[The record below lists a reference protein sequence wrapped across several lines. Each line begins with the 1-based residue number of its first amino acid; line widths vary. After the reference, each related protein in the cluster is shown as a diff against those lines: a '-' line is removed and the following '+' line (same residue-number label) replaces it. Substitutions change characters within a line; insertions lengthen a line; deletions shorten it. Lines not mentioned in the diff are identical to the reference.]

1 MRFKIS
7 NNEIQ
12 SLLADRNINVYFQ
25 PSGRREAKIGISAF
39 LSIPVDIGINGKT
52 LELQYT
58 SGIITGRV
66 VNFIISLLRARFG
79 SIVLELDN
87 PGVVG
92 VDLTSIPNA
101 DKVFKMLDLSDLFFE
116 NDTLVVDGV
125 LK

>member
-52 LELQYT
+52 LALKYT

-79 SIVLELDN
+79 TIVLNLNN

-101 DKVFKMLDLSDLFFE
+101 DKVFKMLDISDLFFE

>member
-25 PSGRREAKIGISAF
+25 PSGPREAKIGINSF
-39 LSIPVDIGINGKT
+39 LSIPVDISVKGKT
-52 LELQYT
+52 LQLQYT

-79 SIVLELDN
+79 TIELELDE

-101 DKVFKMLDLSDLFFE
+101 DKVFNMLDISDLFFE

>member
-1 MRFKIS
+1 MQFKIS

-12 SLLADRNINVYFQ
+12 SLLADRKINVYFQ
-25 PSGRREAKIGISAF
+25 PSGIRVARIGISAF
-39 LSIPVDIGINGKT
+39 LSIPVDISINGKI

-79 SIVLELDN
+79 SIVLDLNN

-101 DKVFKMLDLSDLFFE
+101 DKVFEFVDISDLFFE
-116 NDTLVVDGV
+116 SDTLVIKGS